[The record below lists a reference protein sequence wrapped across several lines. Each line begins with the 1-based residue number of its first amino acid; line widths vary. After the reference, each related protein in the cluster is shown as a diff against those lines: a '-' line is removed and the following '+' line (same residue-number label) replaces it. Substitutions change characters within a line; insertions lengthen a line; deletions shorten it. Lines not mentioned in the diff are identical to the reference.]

1 MAVPMDPT
9 AAGFMIA
16 ESRSQ
21 PMQVGGLHLFSPP
34 EGADPEFV
42 RRLFEGAIGTEKV
55 APPFIRRPVRSVT
68 TAGQWFWTE
77 DDQFDIEHHVRHS
90 GLPRPGRIRELLE
103 LVGRLHGTQ
112 LNLERP
118 LWETHY
124 IEGLADGRFATYTKF
139 HHAVTD
145 GVAAMRL
152 LQTTL
157 SRDPDEGDMPAW
169 FADRPGTDRVVEDR
183 PSPGVMEL
191 PVTAVRS
198 ALGVAADAA
207 GLPGT
212 LVKTLGRGVRDE
224 PTTLSFNAPRTI
236 LNRSITGARRFA
248 AEDWSLERIK
258 ALGKATGT
266 TLNDVVLAMCSGAL
280 RTYLQ
285 ELDALPDTSL
295 VAMVPVN
302 IRGKA
307 ATPDSH
313 GNAVGTI
320 MVKLGTDHSDPADRL
335 EQVHVSMV
343 QGKRALAGMTPL
355 QVLAMSGIGVSP
367 SVLVPLL
374 RLQGIARPP
383 FNLVISNVPGPRK
396 PLYLN
401 GARMTGTYPLSV
413 PMHGQA
419 MNITCVSY
427 VDQLAFGLT
436 GCRRTAP
443 RLQRLLGHLDT
454 ELNALEQAAGVTSG
468 TGGY

>member
-1 MAVPMDPT
+1 MDPT
-9 AAGFMIA
+9 ATGFMIA

-21 PMQVGGLHLFSPP
+21 PMQVGGLHLFEPP

-42 RRLFEGAIGTEKV
+42 RRLFDGAVGTEKV
-55 APPFIRRPVRSVT
+55 ASAFIRRPVRSVT
-68 TAGQWFWTE
+68 TAGQWFWTD
-77 DDQFDIEHHVRHS
+77 DDQFDVEHHVRHS
-90 GLPRPGRIRELLE
+90 ALPRPGRVRELLE

-124 IEGLADGRFATYTKF
+124 IEGLADGRFATYTKI
-139 HHAVTD
+139 HHAVLD
-145 GVAAMRL
+145 GIAAMRL

-157 SRDPDEGDMPAW
+157 SGDPDERDMPAW
-169 FADRPGTDRVVEDR
+169 FADRPRTARVVEDR
-183 PSPGVMEL
+183 PSPGVLEL
-191 PVTAVRS
+191 PAAAVRS

-207 GLPGT
+207 GLPSA
-212 LVKTLGRGVRDE
+212 LVKTLSRGVRDE
-224 PTTLSFNAPRTI
+224 PTTLSFAAPRTI

-248 AEDWSLERIK
+248 AEDWPLERIK
-258 ALGKATGT
+258 GVSRASGT

-280 RTYLQ
+280 RSYLL
-285 ELDALPDTSL
+285 ELDALPDSSL

-302 IRGKA
+302 IRGRGAKKGA
-307 ATPDSH
+307 KQASP

-320 MVKLGTDHSDPADRL
+320 MVRLGTDLTDPADRL
-335 EQVHVSMV
+335 EQVHTSMV
-343 QGKRALAGMTPL
+343 QGKKALASMTPL
-355 QVLAMSGIGVSP
+355 QILAMSGIGVSP

-383 FNLVISNVPGPRK
+383 FNLVISNVPGPRR

-419 MNITCVSY
+419 LNITCVSY

-443 RLQRLLGHLDT
+443 HLQRLLGHLDT
-454 ELNALEQAAGVTSG
+454 ELAALERAAGVAAA
-468 TGGY
+468 TG